1 MQYEEGH
8 ISKSMY
14 AIFKILSTPTKG
26 GLLDEFLPKLSLAI
40 WTTTPWT
47 IPANAGM
54 CFIVYAY
61 EVIYTCYIFTCLPA
75 LPFFLY
81 FISAVAVN
89 SKLQYAI
96 VEVQY
101 AHLMLLHLLKP
112 KRKFW

>member
-14 AIFKILSTPTKG
+14 ANFKILSTPTKG

-54 CFIVYAY
+54 CFFWYACV
-61 EVIYTCYIFTCLPA
+61 VICIYIIYSHAYLHFLSFCILFQLLP
-75 LPFFLY
+75 
-81 FISAVAVN
+81 
-89 SKLQYAI
+89 
-96 VEVQY
+96 
-101 AHLMLLHLLKP
+101 
-112 KRKFW
+112 